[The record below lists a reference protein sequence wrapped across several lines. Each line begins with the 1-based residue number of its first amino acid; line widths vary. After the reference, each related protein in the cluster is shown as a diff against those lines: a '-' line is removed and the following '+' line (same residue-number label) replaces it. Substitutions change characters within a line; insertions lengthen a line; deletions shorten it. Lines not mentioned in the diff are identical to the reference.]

1 MNNSSM
7 IKVITENTV
16 SLNLVSL
23 YTTTLALQKVMNGLF
38 RMTLKIENRIEHL
51 HRKPTAVVAMENKHQ
66 SYSVHE
72 SIFSLITQI
81 QHYFPLSINLILTR
95 YIYIITFYLASL
107 SFSHRSFVLGCR
119 CWPFNR

>member
-1 MNNSSM
+1 M

-72 SIFSLITQI
+72 SI
-81 QHYFPLSINLILTR
+81 
-95 YIYIITFYLASL
+95 
-107 SFSHRSFVLGCR
+107 SH
-119 CWPFNR
+119 